1 MDNQT
6 INNTALVSVVMPA
19 YNAERFLREAIDSV
33 LNQTYPNFELIIIND
48 GSTDHTE
55 EIILSYSDSRI
66 KYVRNEQ
73 NLKLIKTL
81 NKGVELAQ
89 GKYIARMDADD
100 ISLPERFEEEVRYLE
115 EHPDVDIVSCF
126 PYDIDLRGKVLTKSS
141 YFSATQPQSLKF
153 VSVFAPPICHP
164 ACMCKTEVLKKYKYS
179 DKPECQHIEDYE
191 LWNRMFHTG
200 IRGAVIPK
208 FMFYYRANPSGICH
222 LYNDEQLTNHIGTL
236 KKSLIRYGC
245 KDIDDDVAIC
255 IISKIETK
263 NMANIDAAFRL
274 LDLFCQKY
282 LQMEDVVS
290 KLEQKEINEWVSQRK
305 IAILMTSAMYSS
317 RNIRAR
323 ILIKLLHNLGLLM
336 NFHNLIYLKNR
347 IVRIIRER

>member
-6 INNTALVSVVMPA
+6 KNNTALVSVVLPA

-81 NKGVELAQ
+81 NKGVGLAQ

-126 PYDIDLRGKVLTKSS
+126 PYDIDLQGKVLGKSS
-141 YFSATQPQSLKF
+141 YFSATRAQSLKF

-200 IRGAVIPK
+200 VRGAVIPK
-208 FMFYYRANPSGICH
+208 FMFYYRANLAGICH
-222 LYNDEQLTNHIGTL
+222 LYNDRQLTNHVSMF
-236 KKSLIRYGC
+236 KKYLIRYGC

-255 IISKIETK
+255 IISKMETK

-274 LDLFCQKY
+274 LDLFNQKY
-282 LQMEDVVS
+282 LQIEDTVN
-290 KLEQKEINEWVSQRK
+290 KLERKEMKEWINQRK

-317 RNIRAR
+317 ENFRAR
-323 ILIKLLHNLGLLM
+323 ILIKLLHNFRLLM
-336 NFHNLIYLKNR
+336 NSHNLIYLKNR
-347 IVRIIRER
+347 IIRIMRER